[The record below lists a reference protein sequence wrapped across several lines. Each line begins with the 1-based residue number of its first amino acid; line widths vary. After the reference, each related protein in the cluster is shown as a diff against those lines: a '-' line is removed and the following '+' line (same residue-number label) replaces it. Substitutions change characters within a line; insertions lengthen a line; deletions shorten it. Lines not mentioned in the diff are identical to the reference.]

1 MFDELKLIKS
11 NIKVNQNQMENEKN
25 FLQHN
30 DFKIRNEKEV
40 LNLEDQEMVQ
50 IRYFLKNE

>member
-11 NIKVNQNQMENEKN
+11 NIKVNQNQIEHEKN